1 MGQYFVAHNIDRDEQ
16 MGFGMLKFVERLSN
30 QAWTA
35 ALAYLMFEGPQD
47 GTVLTGK
54 HLDDYL
60 SLSDEKLTLLA
71 SSQYGSQRRV
81 DDLESAET
89 KDERRRAVASIA
101 TIAEANKQISESNR
115 YAGRWAGDRVTIV
128 GDYAES
134 GLYDAPAPDISESV
148 VEEMDENGVFEWLD
162 ADRPEVKR

>member
-1 MGQYFVAHNIDRDEQ
+1 MGQYFVAHNIDRDER
-16 MGFGMLKFVERLSN
+16 MSFGMLKFVERLSN

-60 SLSDEKLTLLA
+60 SLSDEQLTLLA
-71 SSQYGSQRRV
+71 SVQHGSQRLI

-89 KDERRRAVASIA
+89 KDERKRAVGSIASIA
-101 TIAEANKQISESNR
+101 EASKQISESNR

-134 GLYDAPAPDISESV
+134 GLYDSPAPDISESV
-148 VEEMDENGVFEWLD
+148 IEEMDENGVFDWLD
-162 ADRPEVKR
+162 VDRPEVRQ